1 MSIFV
6 SDNKVYCDSYDCP
19 KSYKLVDNADDI
31 KCKGGKYTKDQ
42 CCKKREESPAR
53 RCRR

>member
-6 SDNKVYCDSYDCP
+6 SDKVCCDSYDCP
-19 KSYKLVDNADDI
+19 KNYKLEDDADDI